1 MILLQKCHTVE
12 IFFPKHAIL
21 ACSRFWLCMYGTTTK
36 CNKTSVTPQ
45 NTPPWV
51 CCQTRVRFRLLT
63 LRGSNDHSEVA
74 YRLTHSRNETKL
86 IIGKVVEV
94 YKAAHLEEVRDW
106 KCHYQ
111 SSLELKLPKVSIKMN
126 TWNYFKFVVKLCFR
140 VMVYHSLDAN

>member
-1 MILLQKCHTVE
+1 MLEGRTNRYLIDFWRYYGWKFERKIVILLQKCHTVE

-86 IIGKVVEV
+86 LVCSKLKGV
-94 YKAAHLEEVRDW
+94 YKVAHLDSNHDW
-106 KCHYQ
+106 NCSY
-111 SSLELKLPKVSIKMN
+111 L
-126 TWNYFKFVVKLCFR
+126 T
-140 VMVYHSLDAN
+140 